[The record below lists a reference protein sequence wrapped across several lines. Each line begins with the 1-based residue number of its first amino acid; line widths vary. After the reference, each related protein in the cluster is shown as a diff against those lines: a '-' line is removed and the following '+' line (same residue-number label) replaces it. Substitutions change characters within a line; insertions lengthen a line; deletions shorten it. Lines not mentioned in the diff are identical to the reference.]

1 MECLHV
7 IIEKAPT
14 SPRFLYSS
22 SGDFFFFFK
31 EDSKHAIEKRALHL
45 PDANERSFA
54 SVGVLFYMSAAWEKG
69 EGIDVLYAWGTGE
82 GIEPL
87 FQRKEGGKRC
97 AQVP

>member
-1 MECLHV
+1 M
-7 IIEKAPT
+7 
-14 SPRFLYSS
+14 
-22 SGDFFFFFK
+22 
-31 EDSKHAIEKRALHL
+31 
-45 PDANERSFA
+45 
-54 SVGVLFYMSAAWEKG
+54 GVLFYMIAAWEKG